1 MKVLITGGAGFIG
14 SNVAD
19 GLLKKNYKV
28 VIVDDL
34 SNGKKENIP
43 KEAVF
48 YKCDIRDKKLC
59 SIFKEEKPDIVIH
72 NAAQLSVRISVEDP
86 LMDADIN
93 IMGGLNVINACH
105 RYNVDKIIFA
115 SSGGTVYGE
124 QKYFPADEEHPT
136 SPISPYGVA
145 KLATE
150 NYLYYFYR
158 SYSLKYISLR
168 YANIYGPR
176 QDPYGE
182 AGVVAIFSSKILEGK
197 NPTINGDG
205 LQTRDYVYVGDVVDI
220 NLKAIES
227 DFTGPLNVGTGREIT
242 VVELFNILKEVS
254 GKDDIEEIHGPPKE
268 GEQRRS
274 RLSYKLAKKALG
286 WQPKVSIE
294 EGLKLTY
301 DWFRES
307 LL

>member
-19 GLLKKNYKV
+19 GLLEKKHRV

-43 KEAVF
+43 GGARF
-48 YKCDIRDKKLC
+48 YRCDIRSKKLY
-59 SIFKEEKPDIVIH
+59 SIFKAEKPEVVIH
-72 NAAQLSVRISVEDP
+72 NAAQLSVRVSVENP

-93 IMGGLNVINACH
+93 VMGGLNVIQACH
-105 RYNVDKIIFA
+105 TYNVNKIIFA

-136 SPISPYGVA
+136 RPISPYGVA

-150 NYLYYFYR
+150 NYLYYFYKT
-158 SYSLKYISLR
+158 YGLKYISLR
-168 YANIYGPR
+168 YGNIYGPR

-182 AGVVAIFSSKILEGK
+182 AGVVAIFSSKIIKGE
-197 NPTINGDG
+197 NPIINGDG
-205 LQTRDYVYVGDVVDI
+205 LQTRDYVYVGDVVDVNI
-220 NLKAIES
+220 RTMES
-227 DFTGPLNVGTGREIT
+227 DFTGSLNVGTEKETT
-242 VVELFNILKEVS
+242 VVELFKILREVS
-254 GKDDIEEIHGPPKE
+254 GKSDVEEVHGPVKE

-274 RLSYKLAKKALG
+274 QLSYGLAKKILG
-286 WQPKVSIE
+286 WQPGMSLE

-301 DWFRES
+301 HWFKNQ
-307 LL
+307 